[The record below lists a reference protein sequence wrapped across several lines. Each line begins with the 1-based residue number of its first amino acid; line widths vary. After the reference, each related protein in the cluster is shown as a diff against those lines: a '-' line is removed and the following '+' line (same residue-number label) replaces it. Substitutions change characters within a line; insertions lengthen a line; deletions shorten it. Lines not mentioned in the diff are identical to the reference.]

1 MENLAI
7 FSHLIT
13 IPVDVSICG
22 LVFGI
27 PLTVSALF
35 GNILIVLT
43 VFKEKRLQQRQNVF
57 VASMALS
64 ELAMVVT
71 RDIFFLVAYG
81 TQRWSLGGRFAVML
95 HMTRT
100 FRNVSAVGHIVA
112 ITVYRYALI
121 VHNKAYHTIAKIPC
135 IVAVL
140 LFLYI
145 FPIISG
151 LASVSEIFKGT
162 DVETFMT
169 INTKSMSSTKF
180 TTLLSRQAV
189 SNSST
194 NGSGGEV
201 SNGPN
206 VLMLVILYLVA
217 NILILA
223 GCYIH
228 IYIFVRRSK
237 KRLQSWG
244 KNKENPGAQ
253 NGDKHKDNTEIKFIK
268 TMAIVFVAFVCSY
281 VWLPIV
287 AAVDSPG
294 RLSHWIYFP
303 FVIMNWAASSI
314 NWVVYGL
321 THPTFREGFK
331 KILGCGRTSRNNAVN
346 CSSVAA
352 TQDTSVT
359 AIQHIS
365 SSV

>member
-1 MENLAI
+1 M
-7 FSHLIT
+7 
-13 IPVDVSICG
+13 
-22 LVFGI
+22 
-27 PLTVSALF
+27 F

-43 VFKEKRLQQRQNVF
+43 VFKEKRVQQRQNVF
-57 VASMALS
+57 VVSMALS

-71 RDIFFLVAYG
+71 RYIFILSAYG
-81 TQRWSLGGRFAVML
+81 TPRWSFGGRLAVIL
-95 HMTRT
+95 LMTRT

-112 ITVYRYALI
+112 ITVYRYALV
-121 VHNKAYHTIAKIPC
+121 VHNKAYHTIAKIPG

-145 FPIISG
+145 FPIISR
-151 LASVSEIFKGT
+151 LALVSEIFKGT
-162 DVETFMT
+162 DPDTFMT
-169 INTKSMSSTKF
+169 INTKSMAPTKF

-194 NGSGGEV
+194 NGSGGKV
-201 SNGPN
+201 SKHTWY
-206 VLMLVILYLVA
+206 LLYLVA
-217 NILILA
+217 NIVILA

-244 KNKENPGAQ
+244 QNKENTGAQ
-253 NGDKHKDNTEIKFIK
+253 NADKHKDNKEIKFIK

-281 VWLPIV
+281 FWLPMV
-287 AAVDSPG
+287 TAVDSLG

-321 THPTFREGFK
+321 THPAFREGFK

-346 CSSVAA
+346 CSSIV
-352 TQDTSVT
+352 VT
-359 AIQHIS
+359 
-365 SSV
+365 